1 MAYEE
6 LFTDLLKAE
15 REEDVTWAGELSR
28 DCFQR
33 PALAARFII
42 DCPPQIG

>member
-15 REEDVTWAGELSR
+15 REEDVT
-28 DCFQR
+28 D
-33 PALAARFII
+33 ALTVLR
-42 DCPPQIG
+42 CPIFCTAKPR